1 MPRPRVLLMPTLSE
15 VEWSIRPLI
24 EEWAEVA
31 SFDAPGVGDEPAA
44 DFSAD
49 AVIDRGVAELER
61 LGWEHY
67 VLVGDEFGAA
77 QAVRLASRR
86 PQGIAALALGH
97 PALSLSSAGDG
108 APINGDVTEAV
119 MQIARTDYR
128 SFVRALTQ
136 VTQNAYDD
144 ELAERYME
152 RVPPAA
158 VASYIPEMLGDAA
171 SEDLEPTLRQLG
183 VPLLLVEHRGCLM
196 WTSDGFE
203 AVAAAFPQATTA
215 SMELKPSVNPEFDA
229 LLRDFCASLPADSEA
244 VAD

>member
-1 MPRPRVLLMPTLSE
+1 MTPRASG
-15 VEWSIRPLI
+15 
-24 EEWAEVA
+24 EE
-31 SFDAPGVGDEPAA
+31 SGG

-49 AVIDRGVAELER
+49 GVIARGIAELER
-61 LGWEHY
+61 LGWSDY

-77 QAVRLASRR
+77 QAVRLAKRR

-97 PALSLSSAGDG
+97 PALSLSSTGDG
-108 APINGDVTEAV
+108 APMNGDVTAAV

-144 ELAERYME
+144 EMAERYME

-158 VASYIPEMLGDAA
+158 VAAYIPEMLGDAA
-171 SEDLEPTLRQLG
+171 HEDLEPTLRELG
-183 VPLLLVEHRGCLM
+183 VPMLLVEHRGCLM

-203 AVAAAFPQATTA
+203 AIAAAFPQATTA
-215 SMELKPSVNPEFDA
+215 SMELKPSVNPEFA
-229 LLRDFCASLPADSEA
+229 VLLRDFCASLPADSEA
-244 VAD
+244 LAD

>member
-1 MPRPRVLLMPTLSE
+1 MLMPSLCE
-15 VEWSIRPLI
+15 VEWTVKPLI

-31 SFDAPGVGDEPAA
+31 SFDAPGVGEESGG

-49 AVIDRGVAELER
+49 GVIDRGIAELER
-61 LGWEHY
+61 LGWSDY

-77 QAVRLASRR
+77 QAVRLAKRR

-97 PALSLSSAGDG
+97 PALSLSSTGDG
-108 APINGDVTEAV
+108 APMNGDVTAAV

-144 ELAERYME
+144 EMAERYME

-158 VASYIPEMLGDAA
+158 VAAYIPEMLGDAA
-171 SEDLEPTLRQLG
+171 NEDLEPTLRELG

-215 SMELKPSVNPEFDA
+215 SMELKPSVNPEFAA
-229 LLRDFCASLPADSEA
+229 LLRDFCATLPAYSETL
-244 VAD
+244 AD